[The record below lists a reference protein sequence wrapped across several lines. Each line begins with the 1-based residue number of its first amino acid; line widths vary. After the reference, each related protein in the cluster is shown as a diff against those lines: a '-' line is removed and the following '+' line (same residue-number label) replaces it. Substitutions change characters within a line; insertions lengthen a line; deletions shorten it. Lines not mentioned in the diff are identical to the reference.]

1 MNRLIINGGKA
12 LKGSIEIN
20 GAKNA
25 AVAILPAAI
34 LASKG
39 ECIIDNVPDIADVH
53 CLERIIRSLGCNVE
67 KLDNNTLKINAE
79 EKYIVLRMRMP
90 EERKNLWIPTE
101 SETVGMR
108 MHWRCLQM
116 SF

>member
-1 MNRLIINGGKA
+1 MIKEAYSKNGGLHVDSKWYQEQEYQDV
-12 LKGSIEIN
+12 IEKH
-20 GAKNA
+20 GKRM
-25 AVAILPAAI
+25 V
-34 LASKG
+34 
-39 ECIIDNVPDIADVH
+39 
-53 CLERIIRSLGCNVE
+53 
-67 KLDNNTLKINAE
+67 